1 MKTSALKT
9 SKFLTKDDAGE
20 GILVTMR
27 KLTEENVEMEGK
39 PERLKWIL
47 HFDGNFKP
55 LVLNSTNIASI
66 ERIHGDE
73 TDEWMGKQIVLPYAN
88 PENFISG
95 ATSDITGT
103 SDTQILA
110 SSGATLRTYVTQI
123 LVTNSHATVG
133 TFVLIKD
140 GASTTLYSGYAA
152 PAGGGFS
159 CTFPVPLRGTA
170 NTILYAACATTGSNV
185 RVSASGYKGA

>member
-39 PERLKWIL
+39 PERMKWIL
-47 HFDGNFKP
+47 HFDGNYKP

-73 TDEWMGKQIVLPYAN
+73 TDDWIGKQIVLFNDENVSFGGEITGGVRVDINRTKRFLAKNN
-88 PENFISG
+88 PSKAEPPKPVPTGSPGQRFDDME
-95 ATSDITGT
+95 SDIP
-103 SDTQILA
+103 
-110 SSGATLRTYVTQI
+110 
-123 LVTNSHATVG
+123 
-133 TFVLIKD
+133 F
-140 GASTTLYSGYAA
+140 
-152 PAGGGFS
+152 
-159 CTFPVPLRGTA
+159 
-170 NTILYAACATTGSNV
+170 
-185 RVSASGYKGA
+185 

>member
-39 PERLKWIL
+39 PERMKWVL

-73 TDEWMGKQIVLPYAN
+73 TDEWMGKQIVLFNDENVSFGGEITGGVRVDINRTKRYLAKGK
-88 PENFISG
+88 PEQNAPTLPQKPPQSIHDME
-95 ATSDITGT
+95 SDIP
-103 SDTQILA
+103 
-110 SSGATLRTYVTQI
+110 
-123 LVTNSHATVG
+123 
-133 TFVLIKD
+133 F
-140 GASTTLYSGYAA
+140 
-152 PAGGGFS
+152 
-159 CTFPVPLRGTA
+159 
-170 NTILYAACATTGSNV
+170 
-185 RVSASGYKGA
+185 

>member
-39 PERLKWIL
+39 PERMKWVL
-47 HFDGNFKP
+47 HFDGNYKP

-73 TDEWMGKQIVLPYAN
+73 TDEWMGKQIVLFNDENVSFGGEITGGVRVDINRTKRYLAKGKIPQN
-88 PENFISG
+88 TPEPTTMPQKPAGSIHDME
-95 ATSDITGT
+95 SDIP
-103 SDTQILA
+103 
-110 SSGATLRTYVTQI
+110 
-123 LVTNSHATVG
+123 
-133 TFVLIKD
+133 F
-140 GASTTLYSGYAA
+140 
-152 PAGGGFS
+152 
-159 CTFPVPLRGTA
+159 
-170 NTILYAACATTGSNV
+170 
-185 RVSASGYKGA
+185 